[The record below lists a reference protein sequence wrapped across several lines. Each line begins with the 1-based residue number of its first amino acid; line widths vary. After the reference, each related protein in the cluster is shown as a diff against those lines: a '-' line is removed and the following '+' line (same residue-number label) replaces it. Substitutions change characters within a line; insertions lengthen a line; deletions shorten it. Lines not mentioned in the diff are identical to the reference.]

1 MDPISPASDTTESH
15 TNSEDSV
22 SQEGHGTPPPTDT
35 VLAKNFQSVPPLSAP
50 SVRPPSFQEFALKAN
65 EPSSSAPLIPSE
77 PILDTEIQQITA
89 EEFNRNMMA
98 AEQATRGLRNLKL
111 PRSLKEQVES
121 LEKSLVR
128 TKRTWEETGEI
139 PDDEAIK
146 IHQGATAA
154 PSSSTPNFKKNPPRK
169 RGKRNPATKPA
180 DLLNQHPN
188 PPPNPPAETTP
199 NQTTAQSVPNSQT
212 ASNLPTPVSNK
223 ANPPLDTAEKNN
235 VPSTPSDNLGADST
249 TDSTHHQPSMPPPDL
264 PSGHVQNQAKDPTP
278 ISSSQVTTQQQQTQ
292 IPNPPPG
299 PTTSL
304 PSGDSQQPS
313 ASENPPNSQ
322 ANSSQPQPTP
332 TESPQLPNQPQDQ
345 PSTPLTNTN
354 ITIIKSTDV
363 RIQLIKLH
371 QQIEGVKPN
380 WQKYQTT
387 WTSLST
393 LVQFRALS
401 MGNLAPH
408 SPQFHFQRTACS
420 YNSWI
425 KTISS
430 LGKQFLG
437 PSTNEQW
444 YCPDVIDLPLLAS
457 FANTDGTLQPH
468 QFIPPST
475 KSPHPEST
483 LVRFLFRLQNP
494 PASIISEWAKII
506 AASVELMA
514 DNLYNDPPPET
525 CEDDDEILQGVQVLT
540 HLNKLKA
547 ASSSFEASTEN
558 PAGTESQVVE
568 RSHSVDVLQEFR
580 NLIIDVFMAYVIFQ
594 THALSSQPLDST
606 QRKNRS
612 RSARNSNPNP
622 QGSSAVTTTGNTST
636 QLTQLKDEASK
647 QLQTI
652 QSRQNFQPL
661 VYFLLG
667 GVPGLF
673 IASRNHRTSPVSEC
687 ISFIQAISII
697 SETSSTRRTPEE
709 PIWKNLSAYIV
720 KIFKPAFESPNKI
733 VALQKPPTCHQLAE
747 AITIDYLNHWKEI
760 QPTSPFLI
768 PNSSRQITQK

>member
-1 MDPISPASDTTESH
+1 
-15 TNSEDSV
+15 
-22 SQEGHGTPPPTDT
+22 
-35 VLAKNFQSVPPLSAP
+35 
-50 SVRPPSFQEFALKAN
+50 
-65 EPSSSAPLIPSE
+65 
-77 PILDTEIQQITA
+77 
-89 EEFNRNMMA
+89 MA

-180 DLLNQHPN
+180 DLLNQQPN
-188 PPPNPPAETTP
+188 PPPNPTAETTR
-199 NQTTAQSVPNSQT
+199 SI
-212 ASNLPTPVSNK
+212 
-223 ANPPLDTAEKNN
+223 AEKNN

-249 TDSTHHQPSMPPPDL
+249 TDSTHDQRSMPPPDL

-304 PSGDSQQPS
+304 NSQQPS

-322 ANSSQPQPTP
+322 ANSTQPQPTP
-332 TESPQLPNQPQDQ
+332 TESSQLPNQPQDQ

-363 RIQLIKLH
+363 RIMLIKLH
-371 QQIEGVKPN
+371 QEIEGVKPN

-401 MGNLAPH
+401 MGNLDPH

-420 YNSWI
+420 YR
-425 KTISS
+425 
-430 LGKQFLG
+430 KQFLG

-525 CEDDDEILQGVQVLT
+525 CEDDDKILQGVQVLK

-558 PAGTESQVVE
+558 PADTESQVVQ

-594 THALSSQPLDST
+594 THAL
-606 QRKNRS
+606 
-612 RSARNSNPNP
+612 
-622 QGSSAVTTTGNTST
+622 
-636 QLTQLKDEASK
+636 
-647 QLQTI
+647 
-652 QSRQNFQPL
+652 
-661 VYFLLG
+661 
-667 GVPGLF
+667 
-673 IASRNHRTSPVSEC
+673 
-687 ISFIQAISII
+687 
-697 SETSSTRRTPEE
+697 
-709 PIWKNLSAYIV
+709 
-720 KIFKPAFESPNKI
+720 
-733 VALQKPPTCHQLAE
+733 
-747 AITIDYLNHWKEI
+747 
-760 QPTSPFLI
+760 
-768 PNSSRQITQK
+768 